1 MFSILAPEINRGLEL
16 NPFCD
21 VLGLDSVA
29 GSSTCCIDGSVEVL
43 DVVATKGLMLVGKVI
58 ECGLLLKSV

>member
-1 MFSILAPEINRGLEL
+1 VFSILVPEFNRGLEL

-21 VLGLDSVA
+21 VLGLDSDA
-29 GSSTCCIDGSVEVL
+29 GSSTGCTDGSVEFL
-43 DVVATKGLMLVGKVI
+43 DVEANKGLMLVGKVI